1 MKNLREMVEVQETNF
16 NSRTNLLEEIAH
28 SPGYHTRIPDGVRVS
43 ATRTNIYYAL
53 ALLELGG
60 EKACARAAAVTRAV
74 LKLQVTDPYDAAY
87 GIWPWFY
94 EEPVP
99 EMAPPDWN
107 WADFIGAALCHML
120 REHREKIDAELAAE
134 VTAALERAAWSIF
147 RRNVRPDYTNIAI
160 MGAAVTG
167 CAGEILSNP
176 LLSEY
181 AASRL
186 AAFLRYTEEQGGLNE
201 YNSPTYTFVA
211 LRETE
216 RILQLVQSN
225 RPLIDCAGKLR
236 EFIWGEIAGRYHPV
250 TGQLGGAQSRAY
262 AEFLPREAVELLRE
276 TTGLPLRITEPKRE
290 KKEAAVFSY
299 DPLRHLPCPEKFR
312 ARFAEVSCPEQEIR
326 QRYIKREISG
336 ISYEGTTF
344 ITPEL
349 IFGSINR
356 ECFWTQRRP
365 MLGYWPAGKG
375 TLPAMFRMR
384 FLKDGRDFSSAG
396 VRTAQAKNR
405 VVFAL
410 SMLTDRGDWHI
421 GLGRPADGAFSFSK
435 LALRFELAA
444 EDVAV
449 QNGNTLVSG
458 KFKAVIHG
466 LPGRFDGKPI
476 RWQCGCDA
484 DRGWVEAILYEG
496 RERSVVFDDTLAS
509 VVGGGVEILPVDAG
523 VSGGPQLAERNG
535 FSRVTWEGLCVES
548 PIHAVPYE

>member
-1 MKNLREMVEVQETNF
+1 MTLHEIIEVQEKNF

-28 SPGYHTRIPDGVRVS
+28 SPGYHTRIPDGARVS
-43 ATRTNIYYAL
+43 ATQTNIYYAL

-60 EKACARAAAVTRAV
+60 EQECARAAAVTRAV

-87 GIWPWFY
+87 GIWPWYY

-120 REHREKIDAELAAE
+120 KEHREKIDAELVAE

-147 RRNVRPDYTNIAI
+147 RRNVRSAYTNIAI

-167 CAGEILSNP
+167 CAGEILNNS

-216 RILQLVQSN
+216 RILQLVHSN

-236 EFIWGEIAGRYHPV
+236 EFIWGEIARRYHPA

-262 AEFLPREAVELLRE
+262 AEFLPRKTVELLRE
-276 TTGLPLRITEPKRE
+276 TTGLPLQMTEPKRE
-290 KKEAAVFSY
+290 KKEAVVFSY

-312 ARFAEVSCPEQEIR
+312 ARFTEVSCPEQEIR

-365 MLGYWPAGKG
+365 MLGYWPAGEG

-396 VRTAQAKNR
+396 VRIAQAKNR
-405 VVFAL
+405 AVFAL
-410 SMLTDRGDWHI
+410 LMLTDRGDWHI

-435 LALRFELAA
+435 LTLRFELAA
-444 EDVAV
+444 EDVTL
-449 QNGNTLVSG
+449 QDGNTLLSG
-458 KFKAVIHG
+458 MFKAVIHE
-466 LPGRFDGKPI
+466 LPGRFDGGSI
-476 RWQCGCDA
+476 RWQCGRDA

-496 RERSVVFDDTLAS
+496 QERRVVFDDTLS
-509 VVGGGVEILPVDAG
+509 TVVGGGVEILPASAA
-523 VSGGPQLAERNG
+523 VSDEPQL
-535 FSRVTWEGLCVES
+535 VELGNSYRIQWGELYVDS
-548 PIHAVPYE
+548 PSFAVSYE

>member
-1 MKNLREMVEVQETNF
+1 MNLREMIETQEKNF
-16 NSRTNLLEEIAH
+16 NPVTNLLEEIGH

-60 EKACARAAAVTRAV
+60 EEECARAAAVTRAV
-74 LKLQVTDPYDAAY
+74 LKQQVTDPYDAAY
-87 GIWPWFY
+87 GIWPWYY
-94 EEPVP
+94 EEPVAK
-99 EMAPPDWN
+99 MAPPDWN
-107 WADFIGAALCHML
+107 WADFIGAGLCHML
-120 REHREKIDAELAAE
+120 REHREKIGAELAGE

-167 CAGEILSNP
+167 CAGEILNNS

-216 RILQLVQSN
+216 RILQLVRSN

-236 EFIWGEIAGRYHPV
+236 EFIWGEIAKLYHPA

-262 AEFLPREAVELLRE
+262 TEYLPPDAVEFLRE
-276 TTGLPLRITEPKRE
+276 TTGLPLRMTEPKRE
-290 KKEAAVFSY
+290 KKEAAVFSC

-312 ARFAEVSCPEQEIR
+312 ARFAEVPSPEQEIR

-336 ISYEGTTF
+336 ISYEATTF

-365 MLGYWPAGKG
+365 MLGYWPAGQG
-375 TLPAMFRMR
+375 ERPAMFRMR

-396 VRTAQAKNR
+396 VRIAQAKNR
-405 VVFAL
+405 AVFAL

-421 GLGRPADGAFSFSK
+421 GLGRPADGGFCFSK
-435 LALRFELAA
+435 LTLRFELAA
-444 EDVAV
+444 EDVTV
-449 QNGNTLVSG
+449 QNGNTLVAG

-466 LPGRFDGKPI
+466 LPGEFGGTPI
-476 RWQCGCDA
+476 RWQCGRA
-484 DRGWVEAILYEG
+484 PDRGWIEAVLYEG
-496 RERSVVFDDTLAS
+496 AERRYLFDAS
-509 VVGGGVEILPVDAG
+509 LRTIVGGGVEILPADAVPAG
-523 VSGGPQLAERNG
+523 EPRLVVEADSC
-535 FSRVTWEGLCVES
+535 RVLWNELEVES
-548 PIHAVPYE
+548 PVHAVPYE